1 MSWVYRV
8 EESALRELRSLG
20 PSVATE
26 IFAYLDTR
34 ISGSIDPRQFG
45 KPLRGPLKGFWRYRV
60 RDYRIICRLEEVSV
74 RAESG
79 AARMVQLPRPPPAAA
94 SARAVCRRAAW
105 RG

>member
-8 EESALRELRSLG
+8 EESALRELGDLG
-20 PSVATE
+20 PSVAAE

-60 RDYRIICRLEEVSV
+60 SDYRILCRLEQEILTVLVVSV
-74 RAESG
+74 GHRSRIYG
-79 AARMVQLPRPPPAAA
+79 D
-94 SARAVCRRAAW
+94 
-105 RG
+105 